1 MCERTN
7 YKKQQGMYGEGTTT
21 ELQKKKKKSLILS
34 LCYQLEIQSTVPL
47 ARICLRYWK

>member
-21 ELQKKKKKSLILS
+21 ELQKKKKNL
-34 LCYQLEIQSTVPL
+34 
-47 ARICLRYWK
+47 